1 MAVVVSRMR
10 RLSEKIDRGRFGAGT
25 FSDGVI
31 AADRREPTT
40 GYGDG
45 LRDRKSRV
53 DGHDMPVDED
63 RVGGPRRCLRRREQT
78 PRGARPD
85 RKTKE
90 ISCLP
95 CVVSRGLGVRV

>member
-10 RLSEKIDRGRFGAGT
+10 RLSEKIDRGRVGAGT

-53 DGHDMPVDED
+53 DGHDMAVDED
-63 RVGGPRRCLRRREQT
+63 RVGGPRRGLNPRQQT
-78 PRGARPD
+78 PPAARPQD
-85 RKTKE
+85 NTKQ
-90 ISCLP
+90 ISRCLS
-95 CVVSRGLGVRV
+95 CGLLVI